1 MMTCGIDEVRRRINE
16 LKQKDDSTA
25 NEDSILTTLEAVYEF
40 YMRGFDFAPI
50 DLYESDALKFRITED
65 GRLRPP
71 FVAIAGLGETAAFD
85 LAKCTENGRSYIS
98 VEEVS
103 AACPKVSTSHLE
115 VLKRLGALG
124 DMPESS
130 QINPFESF

>member
-1 MMTCGIDEVRRRINE
+1 M
-16 LKQKDDSTA
+16 
-25 NEDSILTTLEAVYEF
+25 
-40 YMRGFDFAPI
+40 
-50 DLYESDALKFRITED
+50 KFRITED

-130 QINPFESF
+130 QINLFESF